1 MELTLE
7 ERLQLATKQLYTEMN
22 VNRMLIANLY
32 KNGGVGPEK
41 FAEMVD
47 KARDLVSVIKET
59 MPQETAQ

>member
-7 ERLQLATKQLYTEMN
+7 ERLQLAIKQLYNEMN

-41 FAEMVD
+41 FVEMVD
-47 KARDLVSVIKET
+47 KARDTVNAIKEAP
-59 MPQETAQ
+59 PQETA